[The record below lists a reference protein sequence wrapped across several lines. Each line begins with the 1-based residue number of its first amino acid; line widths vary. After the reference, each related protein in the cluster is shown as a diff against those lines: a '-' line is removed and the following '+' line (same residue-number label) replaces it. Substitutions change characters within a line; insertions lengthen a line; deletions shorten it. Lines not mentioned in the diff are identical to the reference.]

1 MNLVR
6 KYIPLILVSS
16 SVFSVCNGKV
26 VAQNMSE
33 GDKARW
39 VGSFIGVE
47 HTEIGASIYDAGV
60 HLVSKVGG
68 QAATIMLA
76 GLLQGSKDPVVGR
89 VADVVLDHFAEA
101 YNKSGVGTWNQTMLR
116 DHQSQLGGLILSKMD
131 FLGTV
136 HDITRM
142 GSARMIMPLTNE
154 SKVDRDCYEDAMDV
168 LDAVNEMQRSDLAW
182 ARISK

>member
-1 MNLVR
+1 MNLVK

-26 VAQNMSE
+26 VAQNMSQD
-33 GDKARW
+33 DKARW
-39 VGSFIGVE
+39 VGSYIGVE
-47 HTEIGASIYDAGV
+47 NTQIGASIYDAGV

-76 GLLQGSKDPVVGR
+76 GLLQGSKNPAAGR

-136 HDITRM
+136 HDITRL